1 MAGRAAAARRRSPQ
15 PGTRAA
21 RPGARAPRAGDP
33 APRTEVTV
41 NELTGTMSWRTVTP
55 GGAGKRGRPDRAATP
70 AGPRGAAP
78 IPTPPAAVRAA
89 VDVHVE
95 SLGAGELQHHL
106 ARVGALRSR
115 VAADVALGGRVP
127 AVVAARMRSVSTPAA
142 GHALTV
148 ERADAVR
155 ELGRKGPAARAVTPV
170 AGPARPPAAPPPGPR
185 R

>member
-1 MAGRAAAARRRSPQ
+1 M
-15 PGTRAA
+15 
-21 RPGARAPRAGDP
+21 
-33 APRTEVTV
+33 TV
-41 NELTGTMSWRTVTP
+41 NELTGTMSWRTLTP
-55 GGAGKRGRPDRAATP
+55 GGAGRRGRTDRSATP

-142 GHALTV
+142 AHALTA
-148 ERADAVR
+148 ERTDAVR
-155 ELGRKGPAARAVTPV
+155 ELGRKAPAARLVTPV
-170 AGPARPPAAPPPGPR
+170 AAPARPPAAPPPGPR